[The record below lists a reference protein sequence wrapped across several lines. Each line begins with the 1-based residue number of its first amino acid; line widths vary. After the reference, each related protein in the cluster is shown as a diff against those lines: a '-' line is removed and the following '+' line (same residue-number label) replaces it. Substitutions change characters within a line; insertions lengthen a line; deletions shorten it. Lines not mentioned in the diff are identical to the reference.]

1 MIGKN
6 KLSIIKHGII
16 TKMRDTW
23 KIVKE
28 SSVSWSNTHSIR
40 DLEVQEVKNVENK
53 IFKVIVDLSFPKV
66 VKTINPQIEKA

>member
-1 MIGKN
+1 M
-6 KLSIIKHGII
+6 
-16 TKMRDTW
+16 
-23 KIVKE
+23 
-28 SSVSWSNTHSIR
+28 SWPNTHSIR